1 MKKYRKNIGLKN
13 LLLLSILWQ
22 VWLIWYESYRN
33 TYTLRLKSYALNS
46 MNRLLGIVNSRA
58 KESRPNWNGSSNYL
72 KYYFE
77 SESLLH
83 WKRPFVCT
91 DKEKRHEIFV
101 DIRKSYSEAVF
112 NCRRLTDFEVSWRD
126 EKISCRLNLGPNWF
140 FGAPQKYCYFFNQ
153 TFTYIYL
160 NLFQIKTKFS
170 KKDVENLNIKWPL
183 LFKNSHRI
191 FLWTGATRYNYTHY
205 QDAFERKFWIT
216 AKEFE
221 NDVTEDFFQK
231 TFAIKSIYGIE
242 FFKNSLRMRHQISCN
257 FQM

>member
-91 DKEKRHEIFV
+91 DKEERHEIFV

-153 TFTYIYL
+153 TFTYIY
-160 NLFQIKTKFS
+160 I
-170 KKDVENLNIKWPL
+170 
-183 LFKNSHRI
+183 
-191 FLWTGATRYNYTHY
+191 
-205 QDAFERKFWIT
+205 
-216 AKEFE
+216 
-221 NDVTEDFFQK
+221 
-231 TFAIKSIYGIE
+231 
-242 FFKNSLRMRHQISCN
+242 
-257 FQM
+257 